1 MFSGISDS
9 CAKLT
14 TPAMDAIREY
24 TGDLFSAAV
33 EFEDSTGQPS
43 PDRRVKVC
51 SAAYV
56 APGTPAESQSTNGP
70 VRRVVTLAF
79 EVHLGDDPIN
89 SAKLHLDRAR
99 DNSEGSATT
108 GLGDESFDGSGSTT
122 ETTAITA
129 FRKSNGYVDV
139 SVSGSNASGQK
150 GKANPNAELS
160 DLTPGARAIAKA
172 LADNIGAVFTLR

>member
-14 TPAMDAIREY
+14 APAMNAVREY
-24 TGDLFSAAV
+24 TGELFSAAV
-33 EFEDSTGQPS
+33 EFEDSSSQPS
-43 PDRRVKVC
+43 GADRPVKVC

-56 APGTPAESQSTNGP
+56 APGTPAQPQSTNAP
-70 VRRVVTLAF
+70 LRRVVTLAF
-79 EVHLGDDPIN
+79 EVHLGDDPVI
-89 SAKLHLDRAR
+89 SAKRHFDRAR
-99 DNSEGSATT
+99 ENTKGSTT
-108 GLGDESFDGSGSTT
+108 GLGDESFDGSGGTT
-122 ETTAITA
+122 ETTAVTA